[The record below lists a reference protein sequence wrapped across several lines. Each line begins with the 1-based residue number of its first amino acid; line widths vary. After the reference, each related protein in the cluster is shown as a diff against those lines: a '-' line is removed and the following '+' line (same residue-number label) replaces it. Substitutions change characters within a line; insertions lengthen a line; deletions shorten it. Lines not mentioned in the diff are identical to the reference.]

1 MNFQPLTKY
10 FLQIALAC
18 ACAGGTAAASP
29 LILAQPTS
37 QTAFFGDVSVTFQVM
52 ATGSPAPAY
61 QWQVKPAL
69 PPDSDFA
76 NISEATGAALI
87 LTNPDLGANGNQYRC
102 VVTSGSS
109 VQSAAATLNV
119 YPAPPMSP
127 PAATVSP
134 ASVVSNDAA
143 NITIQV
149 TSLPSPGST
158 VRIERILDLNA
169 NGSVD
174 IGEPVVQSFLVTDG
188 QAAWFGTGSN
198 DNSLNGMLGGIRNPN
213 IPGDDDTGM
222 MAMDGKVTTHIS
234 LPTSPES
241 GRTAGS
247 YLIRISSPTGA
258 FPAFTKTLTVTQPTH
273 GQIVSGQVTDGGAPV
288 PWAVVTAVESDGD
301 NHFVASTVADASGNY
316 TLALPAGSYT
326 LMSAETGYVAAMPA
340 APSFSLTVGQA
351 LTDQN
356 PALTAATSTISGTV
370 RDASNSTLLRGVQL
384 YAESS
389 NGDVAVTSS
398 DADGN
403 YVLPTVPGQW
413 RIRTSQSSLAALG
426 CLDLDEGF
434 RAATTEGGT
443 SALDIPLTAAT
454 AMVYGTVRDPL
465 GNPMPGVA
473 VEAGDDPY
481 DDETDYEQQY
491 DWTTFTNAD
500 GKYFIG
506 VSSGVEWRFEVNQQP
521 AIAPHVMPA
530 HQWVTPAPGGA
541 TQLDFA
547 VQAVTAHI
555 TGTVTKDGAPLAGIV
570 VGVSSDTNDVE
581 LTTTTNSTGAFD
593 LGVVADTWWIG
604 LDDESLIYA
613 HRPPVSIGN
622 GQTIQNQ
629 NFEVLEPTG
638 TISGLILDPFGN
650 PFTDEDVY
658 AYTDSGTYYEV
669 FVEPAPDG
677 SFSLPVLAGIE
688 WWVGA
693 DGCDDDHAVTPQP
706 DAFVTIIRS
715 AMTEY
720 PENQSGPLGQNATF
734 SVTVDAPS
742 PTIQWQRLPLGAD
755 WDSGWIDLTDNAT
768 FQGSDTPALTVLSP
782 PASMS
787 GDRFR
792 CVVVFMFQGN
802 PIVNT
807 SDDAR
812 LTVVTAHIRGHVTVD
827 GAPVEY
833 LPIGAGNSQGHYLWI
848 DDETNADGSFDLG
861 ISRDGTWYLNVPPW
875 EASKRNLISPHSISL
890 TVADSN
896 DIDNITVP
904 LLRATGNL
912 TVTVVDENGN
922 PIEDAYVDASSQY
935 GSWNYFAFGTTGPDG
950 RCSLPVTDGE
960 WTVTV
965 SVNSP
970 EPYAQQTVTVSG
982 SAVANFAP
990 SAIVGHLQGTVTQN
1004 GNPVPYT
1011 TILAVPQDG
1020 NLADIVSATTDLN
1033 GNFDLGVSR
1042 GTWAIRISQSWANS
1056 LNVVGPS
1063 IYKTVV
1069 DSTPITISGIPYEV
1083 LTGTAPIYGNVRDAS
1098 GNPVAGTNVWAST
1111 TINGVEYNSSCHTDA
1126 TGTYYFPSLSGHTW
1140 WVDAAA
1146 AGYSGQQ
1153 IAVNGP
1159 TEANF
1164 GPSPHSVWQSQFT
1177 PDDVATGRTTPTADF
1192 DRDGL
1197 PNLLEYAFRKN
1208 PKAPGTSGI
1217 TPNVSANK
1225 MSISFPCDAT
1235 CTDITYTVQASS
1247 NLSAW
1252 EDIAKSI
1259 RGAITIPVYDS
1270 QSNPLSMV
1278 SDTGTGLRTVTVADT
1293 SALGSRRFLRIAVS
1307 DPALPLPTPTPPP
1320 PPF

>member
-18 ACAGGTAAASP
+18 ACAGGTASASP

-37 QTAFFGDVSVTFQVM
+37 QTAFFGDASVTFQVM
-52 ATGSPAPAY
+52 ATGSPAPTY
-61 QWQVKPAL
+61 QWQVKTAVF
-69 PPDSDFA
+69 PDSAFV
-76 NISEATGAALI
+76 NVSGATGAALT
-87 LTNPDLGANGNQYRC
+87 LTNPDLSANGNQYRC
-102 VVTSGSS
+102 VVTSGTSIE
-109 VQSAAATLNV
+109 SAAATLHV
-119 YPAPPMSP
+119 YAAPGISP

-134 ASVVSNDAA
+134 ATVSSNSSA
-143 NITIQV
+143 NIAITV
-149 TSLPSPGST
+149 TNLPMPGAT
-158 VRIERILDLNA
+158 VRVERILDLNA
-169 NGSVD
+169 NGTAD

-188 QAAWFGTGSN
+188 QAA
-198 DNSLNGMLGGIRNPN
+198 LVGGVPNPN
-213 IPGDDDTGM
+213 IPGDDDGS
-222 MAMDGKVTTHIS
+222 ALGGLTTHIS
-234 LPTSPES
+234 LPTSSEM

-247 YLIRISSPTGA
+247 YLIRFSD
-258 FPAFTKTLTVTQPTH
+258 PASGMFRPIIQPFTITQPAT
-273 GQIVSGQVTDGGAPV
+273 GQTVSGQVTDGGAPV
-288 PWAVVTAVESDGD
+288 PHAMVSAVESDDD
-301 NHFVASTVADASGNY
+301 NNYVASCVADASGNY
-316 TLALPAGSYT
+316 TLNLPVGSYT
-326 LMSAETGYVAAMPA
+326 LMSAKTGYVAAMPA
-340 APSFSLTVGQA
+340 APSFSLTVGQV
-351 LTDQN
+351 LTGQN

-370 RDASNSTLLRGVQL
+370 RDASNSTALKGVQL

-398 DADGN
+398 DAGGN

-413 RIRTSQSSLAALG
+413 SIHTSQSSLAALG
-426 CLDLDEGF
+426 YLDLDDGF
-434 RAATTEGGT
+434 SAATTEGGT
-443 SALDIPLTAAT
+443 STLDIPLTAAT

-465 GNPMPGVA
+465 GNPLPGVA
-473 VEAGDDPY
+473 VEAGDDPN
-481 DDETDYEQQY
+481 DADGIY

-506 VSSGVEWRFEVNQQP
+506 VSSDVEWRFEVNQQP

-638 TISGLILDPFGN
+638 TITGTVVDPFGN

-693 DGCDDDHAVTPQP
+693 DGCDDDQAITPQP
-706 DAFVTIIRS
+706 DASVTVVRS

-720 PENQSGPLGQNATF
+720 PENQSVPLEQNATF

-755 WDSGWIDLTDNAT
+755 WDTGWIDLTDNAT

-1208 PKAPGTSGI
+1208 PKNPDAAGI
-1217 TPNVSANK
+1217 TPDVNANT

-1252 EDIAKSI
+1252 EDIAESVGGTVTVQKNGS
-1259 RGAITIPVYDS
+1259 GCAI
-1270 QSNPLSMV
+1270 
-1278 SDTGTGLRTVTVADT
+1278 SDTGNDLRTVTVTEAAPFT
-1293 SALGSRRFLRIAVS
+1293 GKRFLRVKVS
-1307 DPALPLPTPTPPP
+1307 AQ
-1320 PPF
+1320 